1 MTSKKKTP
9 KICDNFFGIKWDE
22 NIDNGL
28 RIFSK
33 MKHPKFTNKNEE
45 GNEVGFYF
53 TGGRYFGERVSI
65 WALSFILNH
74 FFEGFIAIEKK
85 TKVSAT
91 VTFNKVYK
99 KLKNIYGE
107 PAEIKDNDITWSFQI
122 PDRPIGS
129 WINLS
134 IDQTNTV
141 CVTYASGDFDLSFEE
156 IVENAAK
163 CDCKF
168 EIIKNEKIK

>member
-1 MTSKKKTP
+1 MTSKKKTS

-33 MKHPKFTNKNEE
+33 MKHVTFTNKTEE

-65 WALSFILNH
+65 WALSFMLNQ

-85 TKVSAT
+85 PKDSAI
-91 VTFNKVYK
+91 VTFDKVYK

-107 PAEIKDNDITWSFQI
+107 PAAINDKDITWSFKI

-129 WINLS
+129 WINLG
-134 IDQTNTV
+134 IEQTNIV
-141 CVTYASGDFDLSFEE
+141 SITYSSGDFGLSIEE
-156 IVENAAK
+156 ISANAAK
-163 CDCKF
+163 CGCKV
-168 EIIKNEKIK
+168 EILKSVEGE